1 MGYKLIS
8 AASFTDLTEISASG
22 FKQAINFNVTGKDE
36 TIDLFLKA
44 AVLDA
49 EHESGLSL
57 YDSVWEMQL
66 EDFEDIVK
74 IKKAPVTG
82 IDSVSYFD
90 SSNTEVTMTLN
101 TDYTVDVESEP
112 AQVYF
117 INKPSVYPY
126 RLDAVRIRFR
136 AGWADGLPE
145 DIISAIYM
153 AAGDY
158 LINPHDA
165 VRQFPTISKNLLRHR
180 RVFFT

>member
-1 MGYKLIS
+1 MSYKLIS
-8 AASFTDLTEISASG
+8 ADSFADITEISASG

-44 AVLDA
+44 AILDA

-57 YDSVWEMQL
+57 YNATWEMQI
-66 EDFEDIVK
+66 EDFEDI
-74 IKKAPVTG
+74 IEIQKAPVTG

-90 SSNTEVTMTLN
+90 SSNTEITMTLN
-101 TDYTVDVESEP
+101 TDYTVDADSVP
-112 AQVYF
+112 TRVYF

-126 RLDAVRIRFR
+126 RLDAVKIRFKT
-136 AGWADGLPE
+136 GWADGLPE
-145 DIISAIYM
+145 DIIAAIYM

-165 VRQFPTISKNLLRHR
+165 VRQFPTISKNLLKNHR
-180 RVFFT
+180 LFFA